1 LLEPNKKLCDNY
13 NRLLDKELINQ
24 AYSNKEMMFDMID
37 KIDLFVRREEGK
49 VYIEYII
56 NEVNK
61 K

>member
-1 LLEPNKKLCDNY
+1 
-13 NRLLDKELINQ
+13 
-24 AYSNKEMMFDMID
+24 MMFDMID